1 MRRKEV
7 GRQIKVARRL
17 KKFRSQKAFA
27 AHIGVH
33 ENSVANAEVG
43 SDRIGESVYNAIEGG
58 LGWPANSI
66 LDYVEGRTDE
76 FPPPAQLVNDK
87 PWIPVLTDAQ
97 VIAMTS
103 REIATHYVQLD
114 NEFGKAAADDWLFH
128 AASIRYHARRAAQA
142 PFADGAANA

>member
-7 GRQIKVARRL
+7 GREIKVARRL

-76 FPPPAQLVNDK
+76 FPPPARVATGK
-87 PWIPVLTDAQ
+87 PWVPVLTDAQ
-97 VIAMTS
+97 IIAMTS

-128 AASIRYHARRAAQA
+128 AASIRYDARRATQ
-142 PFADGAANA
+142 GTLTEGSANA